1 MNSDT
6 PTRASVAL
14 LTALALT
21 LAPAGCGGV
30 AQVASEHRE
39 LVLQLGTASSNR
51 DPKLLG
57 EAAAEIDR
65 LAASNGLSDD
75 EENAFRE
82 ILDAAQAGEW
92 DRARDLAYA
101 LRDGQEPTA
110 EDVERVAKRT
120 LRPPKTLEPAKKPRR

>member
-6 PTRASVAL
+6 PTRAAVAL

-30 AQVASEHRE
+30 AQVAPEHRE
-39 LVLQLGTASSNR
+39 LVLQLGTASSTR

-57 EAAAEIDR
+57 EVAAEIDR
-65 LAASNGLSDD
+65 LSASDGLRDD
-75 EENAFRE
+75 EARAFRE

-120 LRPPKTLEPAKKPRR
+120 LRAPKTLEPAKKPRR

>member
-1 MNSDT
+1 MNFD
-6 PTRASVAL
+6 PRTRAAVAL
-14 LTALALT
+14 LAALALT

-30 AQVASEHRE
+30 AQVDAEHRE
-39 LVLQLGTASSNR
+39 LVLQLATASSTR

-57 EAAAEIDR
+57 EAATEIDR
-65 LAASNGLSDD
+65 LAASGGLRDD
-75 EENAFRE
+75 EASAFRE
-82 ILDAAQAGEW
+82 ILDAAKAGEW